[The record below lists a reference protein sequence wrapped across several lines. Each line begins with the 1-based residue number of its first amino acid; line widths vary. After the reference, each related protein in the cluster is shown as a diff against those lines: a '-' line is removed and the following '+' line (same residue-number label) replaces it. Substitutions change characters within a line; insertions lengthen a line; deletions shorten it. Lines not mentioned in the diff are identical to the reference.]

1 MAFIYWRLAILGAF
15 LTAPILLTAQ
25 KAHNIWDPPYKQ
37 GIAAEVEG
45 EIITFEDLRR
55 EMGPL
60 IPRIRESARN
70 RQEFNQ
76 KMENLY
82 FEVLQNLID
91 RVLIVDE
98 FGEKEF
104 NLPQSYIENEYD
116 RILAEDFGGD
126 RAEFLEYLK
135 EQGQNVREFRRDL
148 RDKIIVSA
156 MRSEKRKSESQV
168 SPERIEAFYNENKV
182 AFYQEES
189 VKLRIIMLRPLA
201 DENADLMQQSVE
213 KVLSE
218 LDDGKDF
225 SDVARKYSQDSRRES
240 GGDWG
245 WLKRTDLKDELAKVA
260 FDLKPGEHSDPV
272 KIANQTFILYVE
284 DYRPEGILPLAE
296 VRDRIEEILAGQLAR
311 QAQEAWLDRLRRD
324 AYVRYY

>member
-1 MAFIYWRLAILGAF
+1 MAPLFLA
-15 LTAPILLTAQ
+15 AQ

-60 IPRIRESARN
+60 IPRIRESSRN

-91 RVLIVDE
+91 RVLIVEE
-98 FGEKEF
+98 FKDKEY
-104 NLPQSYIENEYD
+104 NMPPSYVENEYE
-116 RILAEDFGGD
+116 RIITEDFGGD
-126 RAEFLEYLK
+126 RARFLEYLK
-135 EQGQNVREFRRDL
+135 EQGQNAREFRSELKDN
-148 RDKIIVSA
+148 IIVSA
-156 MRSEKRKSESQV
+156 MRGEKRKSQSQV

-189 VKLRIIMLRPLA
+189 LKLRIIMLRPLA
-201 DENADLMQQSVE
+201 DENPDLMQQSVE
-213 KVLSE
+213 KVQAE
-218 LDDGKDF
+218 LEKGRSF
-225 SDVARKYSQDSRRES
+225 AEVARQFSQDSRRES

-245 WLKRTDLKDELAKVA
+245 WLKRTDLKDELARVA
-260 FDLKPGEHSDPV
+260 FELQPGEYSDPV
-272 KIANQTFILYVE
+272 KIANQTFILFVE
-284 DYRPEGILPLAE
+284 DYREEGILPLAE

-311 QAQEAWLDRLRRD
+311 QAQDAWLDRLRRD
-324 AYVRYY
+324 AFVRYY